1 MHGMRRGSRD
11 ETGIINDICP
21 SRAAFHAV
29 PPTIMPR
36 LLFALALLVLGG
48 CGMFSGGTPAPVE
61 DRHVR
66 PSVAVAP
73 PRPPPRP
80 RAPDPDERLATV
92 FYGLFRE
99 WKGVPYRYGGTTKQ
113 GIDCSAFVAHTFRH
127 GLGVEL
133 PRTVRAQSRRG
144 QRIDRDEL
152 SMGDLLFFRTGRS
165 SEHVGIYLE
174 RGEFMHASRRRG
186 VMISRLSNRYWRAK
200 FVQAR
205 RVLE

>member
-1 MHGMRRGSRD
+1 VRALDRARAHLGESVDGASLHAFRIGLGLLWTFAAVRFVAYGWV
-11 ETGIINDICP
+11 EELYLAP
-21 SRAAFHAV
+21 SYHFAWVSWAVV
-29 PPTIMPR
+29 PP
-36 LLFALALLVLGG
+36 
-48 CGMFSGGTPAPVE
+48 
-61 DRHVR
+61 
-66 PSVAVAP
+66 
-73 PRPPPRP
+73 
-80 RAPDPDERLATV
+80 ATV
-92 FYGLFRE
+92 LYGLFRE

-133 PRTVRAQSRRG
+133 PRTVSAQSQRG

-165 SEHVGIYLE
+165 SEHVGIYLQ

>member
-1 MHGMRRGSRD
+1 MRRGYRD
-11 ETGIINDICP
+11 DTGIISDGRPCP
-21 SRAAFHAV
+21 GTRRHVRARIA
-29 PPTIMPR
+29 PS
-36 LLFALALLVLGG
+36 LLCALALSGLAG
-48 CGMFSGGTPAPVE
+48 CGLFSGGTPAPVE

-73 PRPPPRP
+73 PLPAPQPP
-80 RAPDPDERLATV
+80 APDPDERLATV
-92 FYGLFRE
+92 LYGLFRE

-133 PRTVRAQSRRG
+133 PRTVSAQSQRG

-165 SEHVGIYLE
+165 SEHVGIYLQ